1 MSTQILVVDDDIAL
15 AKTLARLL
23 VGGGY
28 EPLLAH
34 TAEDG
39 LQLALTHWPSL
50 ALLDVMVPEMGGW
63 ALCQRLRAFSDAPI
77 LFLTALG
84 DVTDVV
90 KGLELGADDYLVK
103 PVVPAEFLARIKAR
117 LRRPSPLLTSSQL
130 SFGKG
135 ELVVDLQTRQVRV
148 QNRLVELTPR
158 EFELLAAFV
167 VKADQVVTAADLV
180 NLAWGWAD
188 EAAVETVKTYIHYL
202 RKKIEV
208 DPATPRWVQ
217 TVRGVGYRFVSR

>member
-1 MSTQILVVDDDIAL
+1 MSVQILVVDDDIAL

-23 VGGGY
+23 AEGGY
-28 EPLLAH
+28 EALLAH

-39 LQLALTHWPSL
+39 LQLALTHRPAL
-50 ALLDVMVPEMGGW
+50 ALLDVMVPQMGGW
-63 ALCQRLRAFSDAPI
+63 ALCQRLRTFSDAPI

-84 DVTDVV
+84 DVADVV
-90 KGLELGADDYLVK
+90 RGLELGADDYLVK

-117 LRRPSPLLTSSQL
+117 LRRPSPLPASSLL
-130 SFGKG
+130 SFGNG
-135 ELVVDLQTRQVRV
+135 ELLVDLETRQVRV

-188 EAAVETVKTYIHYL
+188 EMAVDTVKTYIHYL
-202 RKKIEV
+202 RKKIEA
-208 DPATPRWVQ
+208 DPAAPRWIQ
-217 TVRGVGYRFVSR
+217 TVRGVGYRFVSG